1 VLSSLLVPGR
11 SDPEE
16 CGSPSGGPGERR
28 IRVVKGPERGR
39 LADLTETRHWG
50 IFRTVFTDMNLD
62 NKIVPSP
69 LERHALRRSRVALL
83 PQS

>member
-1 VLSSLLVPGR
+1 
-11 SDPEE
+11 
-16 CGSPSGGPGERR
+16 
-28 IRVVKGPERGR
+28 VVKGPERGR